1 MKMPNRPRV
10 REVLDII
17 SEESE
22 LSNLPVEVQQRD
34 EFVSEQMQDILDSY
48 GSEIQRIEGE
58 KELIAKLPIL
68 KQKFIYLYCSGQYKH
83 KEIARILGVHPG
95 TIGSWLQIEEVRNA
109 IEAYQ
114 REENIIVDS
123 ALKAIRIRAVN
134 KLAELLDANN
144 ELVQMQ
150 ATKEILDRTG
160 HQAIQKQEINVN
172 LSYEEKLKK
181 LIVEDADFTVVDDTE
196 QNKQGE

>member
-1 MKMPNRPRV
+1 MV
-10 REVLDII
+10 
-17 SEESE
+17 
-22 LSNLPVEVQQRD
+22 
-34 EFVSEQMQDILDSY
+34 
-48 GSEIQRIEGE
+48 
-58 KELIAKLPIL
+58 
-68 KQKFIYLYCSGQYKH
+68 
-83 KEIARILGVHPG
+83 GV
-95 TIGSWLQIEEVRNA
+95 EEVRNA

-123 ALKAIRIRAVN
+123 ALKAIRIKAVN

-196 QNKQGE
+196 QNKQQGSGV